1 MMKLQAESNNK
12 IMIKSDK
19 IINYFESTYNLKLDG
34 WQLDTVPQLY
44 QNGKLEDR
52 LRVIIKGP
60 RGMRKSTT
68 VDLLVLDH
76 AIHNKVFVIL
86 ASVGASQA
94 KEHILYFRT
103 LLREAGLYSDIVD
116 ERATATGIEIN
127 LENGSRL
134 LCIPQSAS
142 SVGFHGDI
150 IYTDELAR
158 IDPQFFHTVVDRFS
172 QGKPKCIKIITST
185 PYGVS
190 SANKNNP
197 FFDIF
202 TQAEKDVKNGK
213 VPKYTPYS
221 ISLEQCPWIT
231 EQEISEAR
239 AHMPDNLFRQEII
252 GEFVEHLY
260 GLFTILQLEN
270 MRTDSISTIHP
281 PLFAG
286 LDLGHKKDF
295 TALVVLDTKFQVLAS
310 HRWKG
315 SWEQQISNVVKMVQ
329 KYKVSTLR
337 IDTTGIGDPIYE
349 FIRKTFTQMKM
360 GTRLIPFVFTKKSK
374 AQLVNKLLFL
384 AETGQLKIPKVNGK
398 LYEELAHFKF
408 LDEKMVRT
416 GASKGYHDDLLIA
429 LGLACINIKES
440 SDSIKIL
447 PDIFAKTS
455 EQIKL
460 V

>member
-1 MMKLQAESNNK
+1 MNK
-12 IMIKSDK
+12 IID
-19 IINYFESTYNLKLDG
+19 YFQKTYRLTLGG
-34 WQLDTVPQLY
+34 WQLDLIPKIYAGGHL
-44 QNGKLEDR
+44 KPRER
-52 LRVIIKGP
+52 IILKGP

-76 AIHNKVFVIL
+76 AIHNKVFVIV

-116 ERATATGIEIN
+116 ERATATGIELN

-158 IDPQFFHTVVDRFS
+158 IDPLFFHTVVDRFS
-172 QGKPKCIKIITST
+172 QGKPRCIKIITST

-197 FFDIF
+197 FFDLF
-202 TQAEKDVKNGK
+202 TGAQKDLQNNK

-221 ISLEQCPWIT
+221 IGLDECPWIT
-231 EQEISEAR
+231 QQEIDEAQ
-239 AHMPDNLFRQEII
+239 AHMPDSLFRQEII

-270 MRTDSISTIHP
+270 MRCDSISFIHP

-295 TALVVLDTKFQVLAS
+295 TALVILDSKFQVLAS

-337 IDTTGIGDPIYE
+337 IDTTGIGDPVFE
-349 FIRKTFTQMKM
+349 FIRKTFIQMKM

-384 AETGQLKIPKVNGK
+384 AETGQLKIPKVNAK

-408 LDEKMVRT
+408 LDDNMTRT
-416 GASKGYHDDLLIA
+416 GAAKGYHDDLLIA
-429 LGLACINIKES
+429 LGLAAINIKES
-440 SDSIKIL
+440 SDTIKIL